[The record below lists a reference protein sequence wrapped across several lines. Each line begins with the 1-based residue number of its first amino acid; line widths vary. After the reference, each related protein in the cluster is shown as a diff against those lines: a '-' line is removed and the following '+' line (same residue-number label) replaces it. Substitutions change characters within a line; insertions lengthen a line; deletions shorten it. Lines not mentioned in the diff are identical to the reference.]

1 MKRNNFRNLFSLLL
15 VVLALYLLD
24 NTKLNK
30 YIGYEKV
37 KEYIKED
44 INVFGVAKGFFG
56 ERLKL
61 FYNTDQSV
69 SSTVI
74 KEEKYGKGYRV
85 YLSDDLLYSSYIG
98 TVIKISREDNY
109 YSIVI
114 SKSNGKI
121 LISNLIDVKVSL
133 YEKIEADTLIG
144 VIDGFYYYEEI

>member
-44 INVFGVAKGFFG
+44 IDVFGVAKGFFG

-61 FYNTDQSV
+61 FYNTEQSV

-74 KEEKYGKGYRV
+74 KEEKYGYGYRV
-85 YLSDDLLYSSYIG
+85 YLSDDFLYSSFIG
-98 TVIKISREDNY
+98 SVIKVSKEGNY

>member
-133 YEKIEADTLIG
+133 YDKIEADTLLGI
-144 VIDGFYYYEEI
+144 INGFYYYEEI

>member
-44 INVFGVAKGFFG
+44 IDVFGVAKGFFG

-61 FYNTDQSV
+61 FYNTEQSV

-133 YEKIEADTLIG
+133 YDKIEADTLIG
-144 VIDGFYYYEEI
+144 IINGFSSYEEI

>member
-44 INVFGVAKGFFG
+44 IDVFGVAKGFFG

-61 FYNTDQSV
+61 FYNTEQSV

-133 YEKIEADTLIG
+133 YEKIEADTLLGI
-144 VIDGFYYYEEI
+144 IDGFYYYEEI

>member
-1 MKRNNFRNLFSLLL
+1 VKRNNFRNLFLLLL

-30 YIGYEKV
+30 YIGYERV
-37 KEYIKED
+37 KDYIKED
-44 INVFGVAKGFFG
+44 IDVFGVAKGFFG
-56 ERLKL
+56 EKIKL
-61 FYNTDQSV
+61 FYNTEQSV
-69 SSTVI
+69 SSNVI
-74 KEEKYGKGYRV
+74 KEEEYGDGYRI
-85 YLSDDLLYSSYIG
+85 YLSDDFLYSSFIG
-98 TVIKISREDNY
+98 SVIKVSKEDNY

-144 VIDGFYYYEEI
+144 IIDGFYYYEEI

>member
-44 INVFGVAKGFFG
+44 IDVFGVAKGFFG

-133 YEKIEADTLIG
+133 YDKIEADTLLGI
-144 VIDGFYYYEEI
+144 INGFYYYEEI

>member
-37 KEYIKED
+37 KEYINED
-44 INVFGVAKGFFG
+44 IDVFGVAKGFFG
-56 ERLKL
+56 EKLRL
-61 FYNTDQSV
+61 FYNTEQSV
-69 SSTVI
+69 SSTII
-74 KEEKYGKGYRV
+74 KEEKYGDGYKV
-85 YLSDDLLYSSYIG
+85 YLSDDFLYSSYIG
-98 TVIKISREDNY
+98 TVIKISKEDNY
-109 YSIVI
+109 YSIII

-133 YEKIEADTLIG
+133 YEKIEADTLLG

>member
-1 MKRNNFRNLFSLLL
+1 MKRNNFKNLFSLLL

-44 INVFGVAKGFFG
+44 IDVFGVAKGFFG

-61 FYNTDQSV
+61 FYNTEQSV

-133 YEKIEADTLIG
+133 YEKIEADTLLGI
-144 VIDGFYYYEEI
+144 IDGFYYYEEI

>member
-1 MKRNNFRNLFSLLL
+1 MKRNNFKNLFSLLL

-44 INVFGVAKGFFG
+44 IDVFGVAKGFFG
-56 ERLKL
+56 EKLKL
-61 FYNTDQSV
+61 FYNTEQSV

-133 YEKIEADTLIG
+133 YEKIEADTLLGI
-144 VIDGFYYYEEI
+144 INGFYYYEEI

>member
-44 INVFGVAKGFFG
+44 IDVFGVAKGFFG

-61 FYNTDQSV
+61 FYNTEQSV
-69 SSTVI
+69 SSLVI

-114 SKSNGKI
+114 SKSNGNI

-133 YEKIEADTLIG
+133 YEKIEADTLLGI
-144 VIDGFYYYEEI
+144 INGFYYYEEI

>member
-1 MKRNNFRNLFSLLL
+1 MKRNNLRNLFSLLL

-44 INVFGVAKGFFG
+44 IDVFGVAKGFFG

-61 FYNTDQSV
+61 FYNTEQSV

-74 KEEKYGKGYRV
+74 KEEEYGKGYRV
-85 YLSDDLLYSSYIG
+85 YLSDDLLYSSFIG
-98 TVIKISREDNY
+98 SVIKVSKENNY

-114 SKSNGKI
+114 SKSNGNI

>member
-44 INVFGVAKGFFG
+44 IDVFGVAKGFFG

-61 FYNTDQSV
+61 FYNTEQSV

-98 TVIKISREDNY
+98 TVIKISRDDNY

-133 YEKIEADTLIG
+133 YEKIEADTLLGI
-144 VIDGFYYYEEI
+144 IDGFYYYEEI

>member
-24 NTKLNK
+24 NTKLHK

-44 INVFGVAKGFFG
+44 IDVFGVAKGFFG

-61 FYNTDQSV
+61 FYNTEQSV

-74 KEEKYGKGYRV
+74 KEEKCGKGYRV

-133 YEKIEADTLIG
+133 YEKIEADTLLGI
-144 VIDGFYYYEEI
+144 IDGFYYYEEI

>member
-44 INVFGVAKGFFG
+44 IDVFGVAKGFFG

-61 FYNTDQSV
+61 FYNTEQSV

-98 TVIKISREDNY
+98 TVIKICRDDNY

-133 YEKIEADTLIG
+133 YEKIEADTLLGI
-144 VIDGFYYYEEI
+144 IDGFYYYEEI

>member
-44 INVFGVAKGFFG
+44 IDVFGVAKGFFG

-61 FYNTDQSV
+61 FYNTEQSV

-74 KEEKYGKGYRV
+74 KEEKYGKGHRV

-98 TVIKISREDNY
+98 TVIKISREDKY

-133 YEKIEADTLIG
+133 YEKIEADTLLGI
-144 VIDGFYYYEEI
+144 IDGFYYYEEI

>member
-44 INVFGVAKGFFG
+44 IDVFGVAKGFFG

-61 FYNTDQSV
+61 FYNTEQSV
-69 SSTVI
+69 SSLVI
-74 KEEKYGKGYRV
+74 KEEEYGKGYRV
-85 YLSDDLLYSSYIG
+85 YLSDNLLYSSYIG
-98 TVIKISREDNY
+98 TVIKICRDDNY

-114 SKSNGKI
+114 SKSNGNI

-133 YEKIEADTLIG
+133 YEKIEADTLLGI
-144 VIDGFYYYEEI
+144 IDGFYYYEEI

>member
-44 INVFGVAKGFFG
+44 IDVFGVAKGFFG

-61 FYNTDQSV
+61 FYNTEQSV
-69 SSTVI
+69 SSLVI

-98 TVIKISREDNY
+98 TVIKISRVDNS

-133 YEKIEADTLIG
+133 YEKIEADTLLGI
-144 VIDGFYYYEEI
+144 IDGFYYYEEI

>member
-44 INVFGVAKGFFG
+44 IDVFGVAKGFFG

-61 FYNTDQSV
+61 FYNTEQSV

-114 SKSNGKI
+114 SKSNGNI

-133 YEKIEADTLIG
+133 YEQIEADTLLGI
-144 VIDGFYYYEEI
+144 IDGFYYYEEI

>member
-44 INVFGVAKGFFG
+44 IDVFGVAKGFFG

-61 FYNTDQSV
+61 FYNTEQSV
-69 SSTVI
+69 SSLVI

-98 TVIKISREDNY
+98 TVIKISREDKY

-133 YEKIEADTLIG
+133 YEKIEADTLLGI
-144 VIDGFYYYEEI
+144 IDGFYYYEEI

>member
-44 INVFGVAKGFFG
+44 IDVFGVAKGFFG

-61 FYNTDQSV
+61 FYNTEQSV

-74 KEEKYGKGYRV
+74 KEEKYRKGYRV

-98 TVIKISREDNY
+98 TVIKISREYNY

>member
-44 INVFGVAKGFFG
+44 IDVFGVAKGFFG

-61 FYNTDQSV
+61 FYNTEQSV

-74 KEEKYGKGYRV
+74 KEEKYRKGYRV

-98 TVIKISREDNY
+98 TVIKISREYNY

-133 YEKIEADTLIG
+133 YEKIEADTLLGI
-144 VIDGFYYYEEI
+144 IDGFYYYEEI